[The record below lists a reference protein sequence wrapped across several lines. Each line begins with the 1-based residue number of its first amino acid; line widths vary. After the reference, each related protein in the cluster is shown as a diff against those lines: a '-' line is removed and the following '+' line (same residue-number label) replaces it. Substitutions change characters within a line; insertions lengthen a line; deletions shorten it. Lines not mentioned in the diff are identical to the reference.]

1 MTQDLQTNEDSFL
14 NAQIKKEGFFTVIL
28 ILILAVSVSL
38 YFQIGRNYEENFIET
53 EDALS
58 TS

>member
-1 MTQDLQTNEDSFL
+1 MIQDSQTNEDSL
-14 NAQIKKEGFFTVIL
+14 LKAQIKKEGFFTAIL
-28 ILILAVSVSL
+28 ILILAISVSL

-53 EDALS
+53 EDTLS

>member
-38 YFQIGRNYEENFIET
+38 YFQIGRNYEENFIEN
-53 EDALS
+53 
-58 TS
+58 